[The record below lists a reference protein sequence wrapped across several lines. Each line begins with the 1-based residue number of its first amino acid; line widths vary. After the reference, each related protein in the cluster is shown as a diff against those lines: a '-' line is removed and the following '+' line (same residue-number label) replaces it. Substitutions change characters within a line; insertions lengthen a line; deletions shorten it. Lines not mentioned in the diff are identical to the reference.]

1 MLITRKQENM
11 PDAFRSNAKPAGA
24 NRRRLAEQTDASFS
38 LPFPVTEI
46 PGQPAGNPLPAPHFL
61 WFQDVNGDDAWSPLD
76 AQKL

>member
-38 LPFPVTEI
+38 LTEI

-61 WFQDVNGDDAWSPLD
+61 
-76 AQKL
+76 